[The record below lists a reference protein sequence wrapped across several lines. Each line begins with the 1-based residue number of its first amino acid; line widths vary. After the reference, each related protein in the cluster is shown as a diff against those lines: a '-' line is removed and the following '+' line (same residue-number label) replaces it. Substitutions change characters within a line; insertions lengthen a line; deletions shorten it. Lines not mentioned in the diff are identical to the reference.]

1 MLGVPRRIP
10 GRGNGAA
17 ATGVPAFVPSRVHR
31 SLAGRALDV
40 PALPVGHRLD
50 DDGRRPASSGLGVV
64 GFSSAW
70 VRVYGFSLVETRV
83 ERNISLQQRLQF
95 QYNLFRLVFQIMDA
109 EQIRLLVYAKSNYRI
124 YPTVLF

>member
-1 MLGVPRRIP
+1 
-10 GRGNGAA
+10 
-17 ATGVPAFVPSRVHR
+17 
-31 SLAGRALDV
+31 V
-40 PALPVGHRLD
+40 PALAVGHRLD

-70 VRVYGFSLVETRV
+70 VRVYGFSLVETRDEYFV
-83 ERNISLQQRLQF
+83 ANLQQTLQF

-109 EQIRLLVYAKSNYRI
+109 EKIWLLVYAKSNNRI